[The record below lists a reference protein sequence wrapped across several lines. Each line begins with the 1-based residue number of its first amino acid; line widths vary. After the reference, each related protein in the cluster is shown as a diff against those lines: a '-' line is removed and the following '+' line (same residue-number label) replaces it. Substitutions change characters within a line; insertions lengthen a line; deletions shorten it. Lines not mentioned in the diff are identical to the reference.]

1 MTSPNQGLAPKPTK
15 VTLTALVPV
24 YNESAT
30 VEELIRRLAQISL
43 VRQIIAVDD
52 ASTDD
57 SRAIVQR
64 LAAHGYVTACYHS
77 VNRGKGAALRSALAL
92 ATEPYIAF
100 QDADLEYDPQDF
112 YAMAQAIQQHD
123 AAVVYGSRFLGRQRT
138 GMLWTHYLGNRG
150 LTLLFNLLFRQRLT
164 DMETCYKIFRT
175 DILRLI
181 GIDHDRFD
189 VDPEL
194 TAKVI
199 RAGYPIHEVPVSY
212 RGRPYLAGK
221 KIRPRDAFTAVLTL
235 WRYRTWHPRSVAQTG
250 YSSTGKSF

>member
-1 MTSPNQGLAPKPTK
+1 MRSQGTMPSPEATN

-30 VEELIRRLAQISL
+30 VEEIIRRLEQIPV

-57 SRAIVQR
+57 SRAIMQR
-64 LAAHGYVTACYHS
+64 IASSGRITACYHTT
-77 VNRGKGAALRSALAL
+77 NRGKGAALRSALAL

-112 YAMAQAIQQHD
+112 TAMARAIEEFD
-123 AAVVYGSRFLGRQRT
+123 APVVYGSRFMGAQRT

-150 LTLLFNLLFRQRLT
+150 LTMLFNLLFAQRLT

-194 TAKVI
+194 TAKVV
-199 RAGYPIHEVPVSY
+199 RAGYRIHEVPVSY
-212 RGRPYLAGK
+212 AGRPYLAGK
-221 KIRPRDAFTAVLTL
+221 KIRPRDALTAATTL
-235 WRYRTWHPRSVAQTG
+235 WRYRFWQPQPLNEPDQLPTG
-250 YSSTGKSF
+250 N